1 MATKTKTDDLSAMSE
16 PELLE
21 LSQRIKSDVIEPA
34 REQRRA
40 IVQELGRRATGEG
53 LRAKLGD
60 LTPEERAMARR
71 LLDEADK

>member
-21 LSQRIKSDVIEPA
+21 LSQRIKLDVIEPA

-40 IVQELGRRATGEG
+40 IVQELGQRATRAG
-53 LRAKLGD
+53 LQAKLGD
-60 LTPEERAMARR
+60 LNASERE
-71 LLDEADK
+71 LLRKELAADA

>member
-21 LSQRIKSDVIEPA
+21 LSQRIKLDVIEPA

-40 IVQELGRRATGEG
+40 IVQELGQRATRAG
-53 LRAKLGD
+53 LQAKLGD
-60 LTPEERAMARR
+60 LNASERELLRR
-71 LLDEADK
+71 ELAEAN